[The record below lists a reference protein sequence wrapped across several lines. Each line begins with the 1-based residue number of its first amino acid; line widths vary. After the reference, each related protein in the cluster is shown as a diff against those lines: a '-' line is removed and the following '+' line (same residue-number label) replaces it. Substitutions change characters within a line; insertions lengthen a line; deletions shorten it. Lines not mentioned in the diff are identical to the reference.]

1 MKILPVCKR
10 IKAKFYENED
20 VFLEIS
26 KRDTDFL
33 KTISIISITTSLLVL
48 MVISLILSV
57 LLHFLKFNNMLY
69 ISLIIFLPFVAVFLG
84 TFLFT
89 FRFSEI
95 PLTLRASPNHDVIE
109 LRLLKPRNREIVK
122 YISIKELSELIVKSF
137 VSQTHIQVGGEGNHR
152 VVVLFGK
159 KKKKLCKLFVAGPEL
174 ARFAKKLSERL
185 HVPLKIDFKN
195 VITLSEIRA
204 IKADNNEVVS
214 KLKSGKHAMTYG
226 ETMIFENVILTI
238 AFSILW
244 WLLLLFLTSFLLLK
258 GTVPEVVG
266 LILIIPAVI
275 LGIPT
280 TRMSLKIIPTEK
292 FLLKLSGSTLHISEF
307 LGGRKIR
314 EFYVPLSG
322 SHVEEINVLCFG
334 KLQGEPRLSRSRYN
348 KQARGQG
355 YYTLQDSCQAS
366 TSRDIEN
373 LKRIRGG

>member
-1 MKILPVCKR
+1 VKILPVCKR

-89 FRFSEI
+89 FRFGEI
-95 PLTLRASPNHDVIE
+95 PLTLRASPNRGIVE

-122 YISIKELSELIVKSF
+122 CISIKELSELIVKSF
-137 VSQTHIQVGGEGNHR
+137 VSQTHIKRGGEGNHR

-174 ARFAKKLSERL
+174 ARFAKKLSEKL

-195 VITLSEIRA
+195 VITSSEIRA

-214 KLKSGKHAMTYG
+214 ELKSGKHAMTYISRPMIY
-226 ETMIFENVILTI
+226 ETIILTI
-238 AFSILW
+238 AFSFLW
-244 WLLLLFLTSFLLLK
+244 WLLLLFLASFLLLK

-307 LGGRKIR
+307 LGRRKIR

-334 KLQGEPRLSRSRYN
+334 KLQGEPRHWVEIVGKDNIAYIPVTN
-348 KQARGQG
+348 KSIAVSLAQFLKS
-355 YYTLQDSCQAS
+355 YCQ
-366 TSRDIEN
+366 N
-373 LKRIRGG
+373 